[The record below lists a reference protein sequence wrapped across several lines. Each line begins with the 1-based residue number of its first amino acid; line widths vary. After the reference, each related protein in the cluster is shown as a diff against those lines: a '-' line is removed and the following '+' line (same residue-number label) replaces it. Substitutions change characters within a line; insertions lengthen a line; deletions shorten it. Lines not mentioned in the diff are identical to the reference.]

1 MLECVKCCGKNTKT
15 KEREFKKAE
24 QRKIKNSFIQFIHSF
39 THIGTQSAVLKHLLC
54 PQYSEYKDELD
65 MALFSQVN
73 IHEQLEQ
80 PSCCL

>member
-15 KEREFKKAE
+15 KEKEFKKAE
-24 QRKIKNSFIQFIHSF
+24 QRKIKNSFIHSF
-39 THIGTQSAVLKHLLC
+39 THVVTQSTVLKHLLC

-65 MALFSQVN
+65 VALLSQVN
-73 IHEQLEQ
+73 IRELEQ